1 MEAAWSWK
9 ECTYYLKFT
18 LTFTRMISDH
28 SCVCCV
34 CLTFS
39 FLLPPT
45 EESKLCLPLEHV
57 SLLFHSLST
66 LFFYPFFFL
75 NLMSHL
81 SAVCFQEAPQSSYCL
96 KTQMCMSIIGK
107 VTCSSHIGWRWRI
120 YVPITANEKLQ
131 LRTQLIK
138 DSAVKCWLL
147 CNCLYKGVATL
158 SS

>member
-18 LTFTRMISDH
+18 LTFTMMISDH

-39 FLLPPT
+39 FFASDWGIKALSSIGTCQPF
-45 EESKLCLPLEHV
+45 V
-57 SLLFHSLST
+57 SLSLST

-81 SAVCFQEAPQSSYCL
+81 STVCFQEAPESCYCL
-96 KTQMCMSIIGK
+96 KTQTCMLIIGK
-107 VTCSSHIGWRWRI
+107 VTCSSRTGERWRI
-120 YVPITANEKLQ
+120 YVPITANETLQ

-147 CNCLYKGVATL
+147 CNCLYKAVATL